1 MAEEALAHAQANWN
15 LVANGDELLELPL
28 QQLNTLLSSEQLKV
42 DNEAQ
47 VIWFF
52 FFFLNIWL
60 IRKIIENFEIM
71 LMIII
76 MIMIFV
82 IYICKIPTS
91 VWKFKITCIERM

>member
-47 VIWFF
+47 VICFVFF
-52 FFFLNIWL
+52 FFENL
-60 IRKIIENFEIM
+60 ITKQTI
-71 LMIII
+71 
-76 MIMIFV
+76 
-82 IYICKIPTS
+82 
-91 VWKFKITCIERM
+91 